1 MLGLPLL
8 VLRLLK
14 RTAAHP
20 QSCALVAGHIRL
32 LQVPEALSKEASQG
46 KSLTRLVTRVTGV
59 TRGIGFPNSLLSL
72 LGVARWIRWGM
83 TLPGVIPKI
92 SAPQV
97 LSKYPVLCEY
107 LEPWPEKKNINWT
120 LRNDSNW
127 VFGKSLLNKFAD
139 VFPHCGGLN
148 TACSKKKELG

>member
-1 MLGLPLL
+1 MGYLKTIPKEAGLFVGFTTFSSSPFD
-8 VLRLLK
+8 V
-14 RTAAHP
+14 
-20 QSCALVAGHIRL
+20 SCALVAGHIRL

-46 KSLTRLVTRVTGV
+46 KSLTRLVTRVTRV

-107 LEPWPEKKNINWT
+107 LEPWPEKKHKLDT
-120 LRNDSNW
+120 Q
-127 VFGKSLLNKFAD
+127 K
-139 VFPHCGGLN
+139 
-148 TACSKKKELG
+148 